1 MKKVNNKGFA
11 ISTVIY
17 CILIIAILIMGM
29 LFSTIVFS
37 KKTTDDL
44 VYSVEKDLNDFAQN
58 TYDIISESH
67 REYTRTVKNL
77 NTYYNESDSSIKSY
91 LDNIIGISFVDLNTV
106 EQSTIEQY
114 KSNSIII
121 DLGYSENVDKVT
133 GYIFNPYSN
142 VRVLIIAANGN
153 IVAPSDCTNMFSFY
167 KGSNAIYGLKY
178 LDTST
183 VKIMDGMFADCSNI
197 TTLDISD
204 LNTTNVTSMANLFK
218 NCASLTTVTG
228 LNTRNLNNCTT
239 FEGLF
244 SNCSNI
250 NEIDL
255 SNLNA
260 AELTN
265 IQHMFQKCSKLTTI
279 NLTDITI
286 NSITNMYGLFNE
298 CTALT
303 SIDVSAFNTANVT
316 EMHDLFAGCTNLTEI
331 QGIDTWNVESVTD
344 MVSMF
349 YGCKKLESLNLSNF
363 QTSSLQKCRYM
374 FYNCTSLNSLNL
386 DNFNTSKV
394 TDTRHMF
401 HNCSNITVLYLSSFD
416 FSSIPTD
423 NDSMYTQMFDGMS
436 KLTNITVKNQA
447 AQTFVKKLVPS
458 TVTVTIS

>member
-44 VYSVEKDLNDFAQN
+44 VFNVEKDLNTFAQN
-58 TYDIISESH
+58 TYDKISESH
-67 REYTRTVKNL
+67 REYTRNMKNL
-77 NTYYNESDSSIKSY
+77 NTYYNSAPASIKGY
-91 LDNIIGISFVDLNTV
+91 LDNLYSISFVNLKKV
-106 EQSTIEQY
+106 SQSTIEQY
-114 KSNSIII
+114 EKNSVII

-133 GYIFNPYSN
+133 GYIN
-142 VRVLIIAANGN
+142 VKDLIIAANGTV
-153 IVAPSDCTNMFSFY
+153 VAPSDCNNMFSFY
-167 KGSNAIYGLKY
+167 KGTNGIDGFSN

-183 VKIMDGMFADCSNI
+183 VTTMQGMFEGCSNMGSI
-197 TTLDISD
+197 NISE

-218 NCASLTTVTG
+218 DCTSLTKVDG
-228 LNTRNLNNCTT
+228 LNTLNLNSCTT

-250 NEIDL
+250 EKIDL

-265 IQHMFQKCSKLTTI
+265 IQLMFQKCYKLTTI
-279 NLTDITI
+279 DLTNITI

-303 SIDVSAFNTANVT
+303 SIDVSAFNTDNVT
-316 EMHDLFAGCTNLTEI
+316 EMHDLFAGCTNLSNIT
-331 QGIDTWNVESVTD
+331 GIDTWNVERVTN

-349 YGCKKLESLNLSNF
+349 DGCKKLESLNLSNF
-363 QTSSLQKCRYM
+363 QTSSLQKCSYM

-394 TDTRHMF
+394 NDIKHMF

-423 NDSMYTQMFDGMS
+423 NDSMYTQMFDGMP
-436 KLTNITVKNQA
+436 KLTDITVKNQS
-447 AQTFVKKLVPS
+447 AQTFVKQLVPS
-458 TVTVTIS
+458 TVAVTIS